1 MGKFPRQYRVGV
13 KSSITVKTY
22 INSRPLIE
30 ISEFQLQDQTIVVK
44 VPMLGCYVLSAYQ
57 VSRIND

>member
-13 KSSITVKTY
+13 KSPITVKTY